1 MGQGTAAKAGTRFL
15 SYDTI
20 RHSLSNENGKLSA
33 GRGIVAGM
41 VAGAVES
48 VVAVT
53 PSERIKTA
61 LLVSLFM
68 ERRDVIL
75 TNQN

>member
-1 MGQGTAAKAGTRFL
+1 
-15 SYDTI
+15 
-20 RHSLSNENGKLSA
+20 
-33 GRGIVAGM
+33 M

-61 LLVSLFM
+61 LLVSLSM

-75 TNQN
+75 TNQNRRRETSKPL